1 MARYLVSRM
10 VQSVVTLFFI
20 ALIAFL
26 LMHSVPGGPF
36 QALAGER
43 AVSEEFVRAQESYY
57 GLSDPLPVQFTNYLQ
72 NLLQGDLGLSFAQ
85 KGQTVNSL
93 LRDKIEP
100 SIVLGLMSFLIVMG
114 IGIPVGIITAVR
126 RNTSLDYAGLAM
138 STGLAAVPSFVL
150 AFILLIVFAVW
161 LDWFD
166 VRLGRDYGDAIRN
179 RDILSIL
186 KNGFLP
192 ALALGAPAMA
202 LMARLTRGAML
213 EVLEQDYMRT
223 ARAKGLSEF
232 TVNVRHGLRNAFIPI
247 LTLTGPIFAGLVTGS
262 IIIEQIFGLPGIG
275 RFYISSVLARDY
287 GMIMG
292 TTLLYAVVIMMANLV
307 VDLLYP
313 LVDPRVRLT

>member
-1 MARYLVSRM
+1 M
-10 VQSVVTLFFI
+10 
-20 ALIAFL
+20 
-26 LMHSVPGGPF
+26 
-36 QALAGER
+36 
-43 AVSEEFVRAQESYY
+43 
-57 GLSDPLPVQFTNYLQ
+57 
-72 NLLQGDLGLSFAQ
+72 QGDLGLSFAQ

>member
-1 MARYLVSRM
+1 VTRYLISRTIQT
-10 VQSVVTLFFI
+10 VITLFFI

-26 LMHSVPGGPF
+26 LMHAVEGGPF
-36 QALAGER
+36 QSQGGDR
-43 AVSEEFVRAQESYY
+43 PVSQEFVNAQEAYY
-57 GLSDPLPVQFTNYLQ
+57 GLSDPLPEQFVRYLR
-72 NLLQGDLGLSFAQ
+72 NLLQGDLGLSFSQ
-85 KGQTVNSL
+85 RGQTVNSL
-93 LRDKIEP
+93 LADKIEP
-100 SIVLGLMSFLIVMG
+100 SLVLGVMSFVIVLGVGIP
-114 IGIPVGIITAVR
+114 IGIVTAVR
-126 RNTSLDYAGLAM
+126 RNSGWDYAGLVM

-150 AFILLIVFAVW
+150 AFILLILFAVW

-166 VRLGRDYGDAIRN
+166 VRLGKAYGDALRD

-192 ALALGAPAMA
+192 ALALGAPSMA

-223 ARAKGLSEF
+223 ARAKGLSDY
-232 TVNVRHGLRNAFIPI
+232 TVYVRHGLRNAFIPI

-275 RFYISSVLARDY
+275 RFFISSVLARDY

-292 TTLLYAVVIMMANLV
+292 TTLLYAVVIMLANLV

-313 LVDPRVRLT
+313 LVDPRVRLS

>member
-1 MARYLVSRM
+1 VTRYLISRT
-10 VQSVVTLFFI
+10 VQTVITLFFI
-20 ALIAFL
+20 ALIAFM
-26 LMHSVPGGPF
+26 LMHAVPGGPF
-36 QALAGER
+36 QTLAGER
-43 AVSEEFVRAQESYY
+43 AVSEEFVAAQESYY
-57 GLSDPLPVQFTNYLQ
+57 GLSDPLPVQFVNYLG

-100 SIVLGLMSFLIVMG
+100 SFVLGVMSFLIVLG
-114 IGIPVGIITAVR
+114 IGIPIGIVTAVR
-126 RNTSLDYAGLAM
+126 RNSGWDYAGLVF

-166 VRLGRDYGDAIRN
+166 VRLGKDYGDAIRN
-179 RDILSIL
+179 RDILAVL

-202 LMARLTRGAML
+202 LMSRLTRGAML

-223 ARAKGLSEF
+223 ARAKGLSDY
-232 TVNVRHGLRNAFIPI
+232 TVYVRHGLRNAFIPI

-275 RFYISSVLARDY
+275 RFFISSVLARDY

-292 TTLLYAVVIMMANLV
+292 TTLLYAVVIMLANLA

-313 LVDPRVRLT
+313 LVDPRVRLS